1 LIPALLHHSRKEVE
15 HEGEV
20 MGSRMMQIMIKL
32 VIIQE
37 GLIRLENEEMKVCG
51 AGNCFPTI
59 SIL

>member
-1 LIPALLHHSRKEVE
+1 
-15 HEGEV
+15 
-20 MGSRMMQIMIKL
+20 MMQIMIKL